1 MNATVSDMLRV
12 KGSVVECIAPDAT
25 ILDAI
30 KRMSVRKLGCLV
42 VMAKNGRLCGIITE
56 RDCMWKTIAVG
67 ESARTTP
74 VKDKMTPIA
83 KVSTVTPEHTVDDC
97 MNLMTSGRFRHLPV
111 VEGKTLVGLISIG
124 DVVKFTIGSHEA
136 MIQSLQRYIHGTM

>member
-25 ILDAI
+25 ILEAI
-30 KRMSVRKLGCLV
+30 KRMSARKLGCLV
-42 VMAKNGRLCGIITE
+42 VVAKNGRPCGIITE

-67 ESARTTP
+67 ESPRSRR

-83 KVSTVTPEHTVDDC
+83 KMSTVTPAHTVDDC
-97 MNLMTSGRFRHLPV
+97 MNLMTSGRHRHLPV
-111 VEGKTLVGLISIG
+111 MEGKTLAGLISIG
-124 DVVKFTIGSHEA
+124 DVVKFTIGSHQA
-136 MIQSLQRYIHGTM
+136 MIQSLQKYIQGSL

>member
-42 VMAKNGRLCGIITE
+42 VMAKNGRLSGIITE

-67 ESARTTP
+67 ESPRTTL
-74 VKDKMTPIA
+74 VKGKMTPIN
-83 KVSTVTPEHTVDDC
+83 KVSTVTPGHTVDDC
-97 MNLMTSGRFRHLPV
+97 MNLMTSERHRHLPV

-124 DVVKFTIGSHEA
+124 DVVKFTIGSHQA
-136 MIQSLQRYIHGTM
+136 MIQSLQKYIQGSL